1 METKTFDIGLDRYQ
15 TWCQHCG
22 ASIKKDAKY
31 CRFCQEEVT
40 SDASISLNFSSPEA
54 HFEECRHWLPNLD
67 DLVERLPD
75 SDYKL
80 HLLQATKQPD
90 WLMQA
95 EVSPSEQKQFHES
108 NIGLSRPIAPAERA
122 LIFEILICL
131 HAAGVD

>member
-90 WLMQA
+90 
-95 EVSPSEQKQFHES
+95 
-108 NIGLSRPIAPAERA
+108 
-122 LIFEILICL
+122 
-131 HAAGVD
+131 